1 MVRTARL
8 AVYCIYFLKKKVFVI
23 VFSFSL
29 CLCLKLAGRRGVG
42 IVFQTNDTID
52 GRIYPKKKRER
63 EMGEGIG
70 AIR

>member
-1 MVRTARL
+1 M
-8 AVYCIYFLKKKVFVI
+8 
-23 VFSFSL
+23 
-29 CLCLKLAGRRGVG
+29 AGRRGVG

-63 EMGEGIG
+63 ELGEGIG